1 MIPLRRPADSAVE
14 GVAPTPR
21 SPRLANPEA
30 VRFLDQL
37 ETARGLS
44 AHTIAAYRRDLADL
58 EHFVAGYLGRDDFRW
73 RDVTRGVVRAYL
85 GEARRRRLAPRT
97 IARRLSSARSFFG
110 HLRREGKL
118 PSNPAR
124 TVRGPKLDR
133 TLPGH
138 LRGDEADSLFRWAA
152 DQAAHTNG
160 FGETRLLAMLE
171 LLYGSGLRVSELA
184 SLNPSSLDLQRGQLR
199 ALGKGRKERIVPV
212 TDAAAKAVRNYLPRR
227 QETVAAGCRALFVN
241 HAGRRLSVRS
251 IQKAVSAALTRF
263 AAAEGLS
270 VHSLRHS
277 FATHLLDSG
286 ADLMA
291 VKELLGH
298 ASLSTT
304 QIYAHTSKERLRRVH
319 AAAHPR
325 A

>member
-1 MIPLRRPADSAVE
+1 MSPQAPRPATRETV
-14 GVAPTPR
+14 G
-21 SPRLANPEA
+21 
-30 VRFLDQL
+30 FLDHL
-37 ETARGLS
+37 ETARNLS
-44 AHTIAAYRRDLADL
+44 AHTIASYRRDLADL
-58 EHFVAGYLGRDDFRW
+58 ETFVAVYLGRDDFRW

-97 IARRLSSARSFFG
+97 IARRLSSTRSFLG

-138 LRGDEADSLFRWAA
+138 LRGDEAESLFRWAA
-152 DQAAHTNG
+152 DRAARENG
-160 FGETRLLAMLE
+160 LAETRLLAMLE

-184 SLNPSSLDLQRGQLR
+184 SLNPSSLDLQQRQLR
-199 ALGKGRKERIVPV
+199 VLGKGRKERIVPL
-212 TDAAAKAVRNYLPRR
+212 TDAAARAVRNYLPRR
-227 QETVAAGCRALFVN
+227 QETVVADCRALFVN
-241 HAGRRLSVRS
+241 RAGGRLSVRS
-251 IQKAVSAALTRF
+251 IQKAVSAALAEF

-298 ASLSTT
+298 TSLSTT